1 MKRTTKKQ
9 KVVETAA
16 GAAIGAA
23 IAGPVGAVAGG
34 LATTQLNPTVTGT
47 RRRRRP
53 KPRAEDDADDPL
65 IHARLKRILVPLDFS
80 TPSKRAMRFARE
92 WALRFAAEVYLLHVI
107 DPTIAGGEFGGA
119 PLGTVQRDLA
129 GKAKLALS
137 QLAREEFPDSLS
149 VKLRVRKGTASDEIA
164 AAARESKA
172 DLVIIASHGYTG
184 LKRVLLGSTAEAV
197 ARRAPCPVL
206 ILRRRK
212 TP

>member
-34 LATTQLNPTVTGT
+34 LATTQLNPTVAGT

-53 KPRAEDDADDPL
+53 RPRAADDADDPL

-149 VKLRVRKGTASDEIA
+149 LKLRVRKGTASDEIA